1 MRNERA
7 RVALAVAV
15 SAVWAG
21 GWPAPGSAQTPEPS
35 PAPVAQEAAPA
46 NPDEPLPLRFDDQ
59 VTVTAVRDQLQL
71 REIPSATSV
80 VDAVDLAALPRGI
93 AAEEALRMVPG
104 VKTDNQA
111 DGERVHLSIRG
122 QGLLTERGVRGI
134 AVLLD
139 GLPVNDPSG
148 FAPDLFDV
156 DWDAVDRIE
165 VVRGVSS
172 SLYGCSS
179 AGGVIQVVTRDGA
192 AGPTQGRATL
202 TGGSHAFGKA
212 YGDASGTAGKLG
224 YRISASANGGDGYRD
239 HTAFHAANVYGKGR
253 LPVGERG
260 QLTFVAGGTGFYNEN
275 AEGLNLGWLA
285 QDRRQ
290 ANPDALTYD
299 EYQRTRRLLAGLTGN
314 LQVAPGQA
322 VSLGAGYRR
331 TGWQESVP
339 SSVQH
344 RTYDTP
350 TLLAQYSWERTVGSV
365 VSHAS
370 AGFDAGWQWID
381 EHKHPNLGQALE
393 GPELLSS
400 QAIRQRG
407 LAVRAAERLDLGHR
421 WSLSG
426 SLRGDWLRNELTDEL
441 GANGVDLSG
450 RADFSDVTGRLGLTY
465 NPRSELGLYASWGT
479 GFLPP
484 ATEELANNPERQGG
498 FNPRLVPA
506 TSRGGELGVRGS
518 WKRRVTWDLTV
529 FHLDTQNDF
538 GRYRVPGRPLETFYG
553 NLGSSSRWGG
563 ELAFGLSLSSG
574 LRVSAAY
581 TFSDFRYTE
590 VVSLFG
596 SFHDTVMPNAPR
608 HMLGLEAEY
617 RLGRHWEL
625 GVMLDGQTE
634 QYVDQANLAV
644 AQGYLLVHPRL
655 AFHWDARR
663 YAGSLMLV
671 ARNLLGEE
679 YIAFTEPDPDGN
691 SYQPGPTREV
701 FLGLRIETR
710 R

>member
-1 MRNERA
+1 MRRERA
-7 RVALAVAV
+7 RVALTSVVGAALAVCL
-15 SAVWAG
+15 STRS
-21 GWPAPGSAQTPEPS
+21 SAQDAEPS
-35 PAPVAQEAAPA
+35 PTPPAPEVLASEPAQPV
-46 NPDEPLPLRFDDQ
+46 PLRFDDQ
-59 VTVTAVRDQLQL
+59 VTVTAVREPLPL

-80 VDAVDLAALPRGI
+80 VDAVDLAAMPRGI
-93 AAEEALRMVPG
+93 AAEEALRLVPG

-134 AVLLD
+134 AVVLD

-156 DWDAVDRIE
+156 DWDAVDRVE

-179 AGGVIQVVTRDGA
+179 AGGVIQVVTRDA
-192 AGPTQGRATL
+192 ASGPTQGRATL

-224 YRISASANGGDGYRD
+224 YRISASANGGDGYRE

-314 LQVAPGQA
+314 LQVAEGQA
-322 VSLGAGYRR
+322 VSFGAGYRR
-331 TGWQESVP
+331 TGWEESVP

-350 TLLAQYSWERTVGSV
+350 TLLAQYSWDRSVGSV
-365 VSHAS
+365 VSHAA

-381 EHKHPNLGQALE
+381 EHKHPNLGQAVE

-407 LAVRAAERLDLGHR
+407 LAVRASERLDLGRH

-441 GANGVDLSG
+441 RATGVDLSG
-450 RADFSDVTGRLGLTY
+450 QTGFSDVTGRVGLTY

-484 ATEELANNPERQGG
+484 ATEELANNPEQQGG
-498 FNPRLVPA
+498 FNQRLVPA
-506 TSRGGELGVRGS
+506 TSHGGELGLRGS
-518 WKRRVTWDLTV
+518 WKRRVTYDLTV

-563 ELAFGLSLSSG
+563 ELALGVSLSSG
-574 LRVSAAY
+574 LRVSGAY
-581 TFSDFRYTE
+581 TFSDFRYTD

-617 RLGRHWEL
+617 RIGRHWEL
-625 GVMLDGQTE
+625 GVMLDGQSE
-634 QYVDQANLAV
+634 QYVDQANLAS
-644 AQGYLLVHPRL
+644 AGGYLLVSPRL
-655 AFHWDARR
+655 AFHWTGKQH
-663 YAGSLMLV
+663 AGTVMLV